1 MTLMILID
9 KKGSLKQLNAKFLT
23 DDTLYKKCGLKKS
36 EGFEMRAA
44 WPIGLVNGKQSSSE
58 KGAIEVWAKDNG
70 KAGMEN
76 KYELP
81 PPIDKKLFFSTMAI
95 VSRDEDGELCDIDI
109 AKWEKLYTALFGG
122 FEDLGNADSDE
133 DEEDE
138 LEFIPDEK
146 KTKEGYLKDGFVVDN
161 KVCLENNENNDVDEV
176 DDGDEE
182 YSSNNDYGYELET
195 EEYYYSD
202 DE

>member
-1 MTLMILID
+1 MILID

-36 EGFEMRAA
+36 EGFAMRAA

-58 KGAIEVWAKDNG
+58 KGAVEVWAKDNG

-81 PPIDKKLFFSTMAI
+81 PPIDKNLFFSTMAI
-95 VSRDEDGELCDIDI
+95 VSRDEDGELCDINI
-109 AKWEKLYTALFGG
+109 AKWEKIYTALFGG

-161 KVCLENNENNDVDEV
+161 KESLENDDGDDGDGDG

-182 YSSNNDYGYELET
+182 YSSNNDYGSELET